1 MTGCGRTVRGDQQRA
16 NGAKDKNNFFFK
28 LGFELRAYLE
38 PLCQPFLD
46 GFFFFFFEIESSK
59 LFAQAGFET

>member
-46 GFFFFFFEIESSK
+46 GFFFFFF
-59 LFAQAGFET
+59 